1 MLHSRFQESS
11 GQNAFAGDTAP
22 SPGGDGCSL
31 NRSPL
36 PPGQRFRGLAL
47 QKLLEWGMAKR
58 PSIKAQTAPSSFLRF
73 PASQGS
79 PDAKPKTW
87 LNQRELGRVFG
98 LNGSQMGQA
107 LTAAGW
113 RTAEGSPSP
122 ECLEAGQAKSVVRTV
137 YDRVSDGPSR
147 PVIDH
152 RWHAQKAVSGL
163 EAITELKALGPQE
176 VFARALADQI
186 VTGMKPLM
194 RAAARARQ
202 QGQSYGWKQELE
214 KAVWLSDRL
223 KLNLEKVS
231 HDELPSFMGTLR
243 TLLVARGIK
252 SAPLEALLQVA
263 GHLHGLRAHDLNVS
277 LVQAS
282 EPARKPRPRF

>member
-1 MLHSRFQESS
+1 M
-11 GQNAFAGDTAP
+11 A
-22 SPGGDGCSL
+22 
-31 NRSPL
+31 
-36 PPGQRFRGLAL
+36 LATHTL
-47 QKLLEWGMAKR
+47 VEWGMAKR
-58 PSIKAQTAPSSFLRF
+58 PSIKTKPAPSSFLRF

-98 LNGSQMGQA
+98 LNGSQMGKA
-107 LTAAGW
+107 LKAAGW

-122 ECLEAGQAKSVVRTV
+122 ECLQAGQAKSVARTV
-137 YDRVSDGPSR
+137 YDRVAEGPSR

-163 EAITELKALGPQE
+163 EAITELKALGPQD

-202 QGQSYGWKQELE
+202 EGQSYDWKQELAR
-214 KAVWLSDRL
+214 AVWLSDRL

-231 HDELPSFMGTLR
+231 HDQLPSFLGTLR
-243 TLLVARGIK
+243 TLLVARGIQP
-252 SAPLEALLQVA
+252 APLEALLQVA
-263 GHLHGLRAHDLNVS
+263 GHLHGLRAHDLSVS
-277 LVQAS
+277 LAQAP
-282 EPARKPRPRF
+282 EPARKPRTRF